1 VPRTC
6 IVRITDVQGVVHAV
20 TVSGE
25 TLFEAAAAAIGIF
38 RQEKWAAEALTPNA
52 ILRIEVQLPPVFHD
66 VPLKAVDRWA
76 SGSAITPGEQI
87 AKRTIRD
94 DRAR

>member
-1 VPRTC
+1 MVL
-6 IVRITDVQGVVHAV
+6 QNV
-20 TVSGE
+20 TALS
-25 TLFEAAAAAIGIF
+25 
-38 RQEKWAAEALTPNA
+38 REALMPNA

-66 VPLKAVDRWA
+66 VPLKAVERWA
-76 SGSAITPGEQI
+76 NASAITPGEQI